1 MEHPELALD
10 NPPPTQLP
18 DSPVDAPEHWRR
30 FPNIGAPDLAA
41 EKVLF
46 SELVPGGG
54 HWSYVLPRGVTLRIT
69 ALEDG
74 ANLSLV
80 LY

>member
-1 MEHPELALD
+1 MEHPELAVN
-10 NPPPTQLP
+10 NPPATQLP
-18 DSPVDAPEHWRR
+18 NSPVDAPEHWRH
-30 FPNIGAPDLAA
+30 FAPDLEADR
-41 EKVLF
+41 VLF